1 MSPRF
6 FPVALIGLLLSGC
19 ISLGPDYKE
28 PVVKVPARWSEDSAI
43 AVWPEAGWW
52 KSFANRELDALIEEA
67 GEKNQDLRAAIIRI
81 DQAEASLRIADA
93 ALLPTLSGSGSGTRS
108 DRGSSSQSSTG
119 GTGTAR
125 AGQAGRTVTT
135 TYSATLQ
142 GSYALDLF
150 GANKATSQAA
160 AQRLASSRYDRETVA
175 LTVVSTVATTY
186 FQVVS
191 LRDRRRFAEQNLRI
205 SEQILE
211 LLENTARIGTTSNL
225 EVAQQRSSIATQ
237 RAQIPALALAERQS
251 LNALAVLLGEPPTG
265 FDILTRSLDELRIPV
280 VLAGMPST
288 LLQRRPDLRKSE
300 SDLRA
305 ANFDLASAHAAR
317 FPTIA
322 LTLSGGTSSQQL
334 GDMLNTGSMLW
345 SIAGSLTAPIFQGG
359 RLQAQEDLSEA
370 RLRELAETY
379 QKTVITAFQDVENAL
394 SATTQN
400 AQQNALQREAYEQ
413 AAEALKLAEM
423 RYRVGTVNF
432 QTVLEAQRTIVQ
444 TADAV
449 VQSQRDR
456 FTAAVGLYQALG
468 GGWAGGGTP

>member
-1 MSPRF
+1 MSLRLV
-6 FPVALIGLLLSGC
+6 PVALAGLLLAGC
-19 ISLGPDYKE
+19 ISLGPDYRE
-28 PVVKVPARWSEDSAI
+28 PVVKAPSRWSEEAAI
-43 AVWPEAGWW
+43 AIWPEAGWW
-52 KSFANRELDALIEEA
+52 KNFGNRELDALIEEA

-81 DQAEASLRIADA
+81 EQAEASLRIADA
-93 ALLPTLSGSGSGTRS
+93 ALLPTLSGTGSGTRS
-108 DRGSSSQSSTG
+108 DRGSSSQSTTG
-119 GTGTAR
+119 GTVR
-125 AGQAGRTVTT
+125 AGQGGRTVTT
-135 TYSATLQ
+135 TYSANLQ

-160 AQRLASSRYDRETVA
+160 AQRLASSRYDREAVA
-175 LTVVSTVATTY
+175 LTVVSAVATTY

-191 LRDRRRFAEQNLRI
+191 LRDRRRFAEQNLAI

-237 RAQIPALALAERQS
+237 RAQLPALALAERQS

-265 FDILTRSLDELRIPV
+265 FDILTRSLDELRIPAV
-280 VLAGMPST
+280 MAGMPST
-288 LLQRRPDLRKSE
+288 LLQRRPDIRKSE

-334 GDMLNTGSMLW
+334 GDMLNSGSMLW

-394 SATTQN
+394 SATSQN
-400 AQQNALQREAYEQ
+400 ARQNALQREAYEQ

-444 TADAV
+444 AADAV